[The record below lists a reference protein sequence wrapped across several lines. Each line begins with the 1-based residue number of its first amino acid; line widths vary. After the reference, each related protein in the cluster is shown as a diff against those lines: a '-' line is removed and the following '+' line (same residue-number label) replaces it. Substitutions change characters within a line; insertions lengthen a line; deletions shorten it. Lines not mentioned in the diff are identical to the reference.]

1 VGIVGRV
8 VVHRLS
14 GARRAVPAA
23 LLAST
28 FAAIGCRGGESA
40 SDPQPQKGDSA
51 PSLSAANSVP
61 LVEASAPATV
71 AVPPPSAPVPS
82 AAAVA
87 LPGDASA
94 AFCRV
99 LQGPVALPIRGPATL
114 IARPDRLDVVL
125 DDNGRPRVV
134 PFLAGSSAGTVAAA
148 HEPADAGP
156 TPMEGRSGRS
166 LTPCAVAGEIA
177 FCPDRTGG
185 IHRASL
191 SGEGDRIVASGR
203 TGTRV
208 AAALLAG
215 GHAALAYLASR
226 QTSEGWVSEAWLE
239 VDDEVPL
246 RLSEDGSGATAVE
259 LARRGGSLL
268 ALSIDAR
275 AALTAMH
282 ARPVAYD
289 HGARLGED
297 QVVFVGGPG
306 DRRTAASLVL
316 PETGPGWALL
326 PIARDMAEFGLAVV
340 RLDDPPRVD
349 EPVVWSMYPNGLDP
363 APVAASADGHRTWI
377 ARVRPEAAA
386 PGAARVLELCEGTPE
401 GTLTPRQVV
410 PTAASPTDVSLAL
423 GPRAELWLSWV
434 DASGSWIERL
444 ACR

>member
-1 VGIVGRV
+1 V
-8 VVHRLS
+8 
-14 GARRAVPAA
+14 
-23 LLAST
+23 
-28 FAAIGCRGGESA
+28 
-40 SDPQPQKGDSA
+40 
-51 PSLSAANSVP
+51 
-61 LVEASAPATV
+61 
-71 AVPPPSAPVPS
+71 
-82 AAAVA
+82 
-87 LPGDASA
+87 
-94 AFCRV
+94 
-99 LQGPVALPIRGPATL
+99 QGPVALPIRGPATL
-114 IARPDRLDVVL
+114 IARADRLDAVL
-125 DDNGRPRVV
+125 DDDGRPRVV
-134 PFLAGSSAGTVAAA
+134 PFRTTSGSSAGSLAAA
-148 HEPADAGP
+148 HDPVDVGPPPEP
-156 TPMEGRSGRS
+156 GRSGRS

-203 TGTRV
+203 IGTRV

-259 LARRGGSLL
+259 LARRGASLL

-282 ARPVAYD
+282 ARLVGYD

-363 APVAASADGHRTWI
+363 APVAASADGHRTWV

-386 PGAARVLELCEGTPE
+386 PGAARVLELCEGTQE

-410 PTAASPTDVSLAL
+410 PTAASPSDVSLAF
-423 GPRAELWLSWV
+423 GARAELWLSWV

>member
-1 VGIVGRV
+1 
-8 VVHRLS
+8 L
-14 GARRAVPAA
+14 
-23 LLAST
+23 
-28 FAAIGCRGGESA
+28 
-40 SDPQPQKGDSA
+40 
-51 PSLSAANSVP
+51 P
-61 LVEASAPATV
+61 L
-71 AVPPPSAPVPS
+71 
-82 AAAVA
+82 
-87 LPGDASA
+87 
-94 AFCRV
+94 
-99 LQGPVALPIRGPATL
+99 RGPATL
-114 IARPDRLDVVL
+114 IARADRLDAVL
-125 DDNGRPRVV
+125 DDDGRPRVV
-134 PFLAGSSAGTVAAA
+134 PFPAASGSPAGSLAAA
-148 HEPADAGP
+148 REPVDVGP
-156 TPMEGRSGRS
+156 PPKEGHRSM
-166 LTPCAVAGEIA
+166 TPCAVAGETA
-177 FCPDRTGG
+177 FCPDHTGG

-191 SGEGDRIVASGR
+191 GGEGDRIVASGR

-239 VDDEVPL
+239 VDDEVPI

-259 LARRGGSLL
+259 LARRGGALL

-282 ARPVAYD
+282 ARPVGYD

-316 PETGPGWALL
+316 PESGPGWALL
-326 PIARDMAEFGLAVV
+326 PIARDLAEFGLAVV
-340 RLDDPPRVD
+340 RLDDPPKVD

-363 APVAASADGHRTWI
+363 APVAASADGHRTWV

-386 PGAARVLELCEGTPE
+386 PGAARVLELCEATAE
-401 GTLTPRQVV
+401 GTLTPRDIV
-410 PTAASPTDVSLAL
+410 PTAASPTSVSLAF
-423 GPRAELWLSWV
+423 GPRAELWVSWV